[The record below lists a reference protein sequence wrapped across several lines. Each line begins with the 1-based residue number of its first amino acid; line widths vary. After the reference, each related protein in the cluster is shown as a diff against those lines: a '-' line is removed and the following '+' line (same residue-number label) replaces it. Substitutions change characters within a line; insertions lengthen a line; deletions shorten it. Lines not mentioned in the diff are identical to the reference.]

1 VQELTQASHEYEKL
15 REENSRIGTAED
27 LINITIIPASAIL
40 TGLVYHNSIK
50 DVPLRL
56 LTEEEIMDAL
66 INGIRYGWASPSGNG
81 IGGSITYKPET
92 REEAIK
98 ALIQREKDARLGG
111 YLISFIPVALIT
123 YVHLLGVNPGEEI
136 LKSSYTLGKTV
147 RDGFGSI
154 KSYLKGMKELKQ
166 KRKEV
171 INYER

>member
-1 VQELTQASHEYEKL
+1 VRELTQASHEYEKL
-15 REENSRIGTAED
+15 REENPRIGVAED
-27 LINITIIPASAIL
+27 MINLTIIPTSAII

-50 DVPLRL
+50 DIPLRL
-56 LTEEEIMDAL
+56 PTEEEIMDAL
-66 INGIRYGWASPSGNG
+66 INGIRYGWASPSGSG
-81 IGGSITYKPET
+81 LGGSITYKPET
-92 REEAIK
+92 KEEAIK
-98 ALIQREKDARLGG
+98 ALIQREKDERLGG
-111 YLISFIPVALIT
+111 YLISFVPVALIT
-123 YVHLLGVNPGEEI
+123 YLSLLGINPGEEI